1 MAVSTRTDE
10 QIQADVLEEL
20 KWDTRVRPNE
30 IGVAVK
36 DGIDKYSAVLKHPE
50 VAAAEIREA
59 TARALR
65 NKAFKPYVL
74 KPPITIGVE
83 WNSTTIAE
91 TCGLVPGV
99 KRMSSRSTE
108 YTANDWPDGMKVLLV
123 ELLLA
128 LEVSGGKGIYQ

>member
-1 MAVSTRTDE
+1 MRPVALVAGDVAVCEEAKR
-10 QIQADVLEEL
+10 VLP
-20 KWDTRVRPNE
+20 WVAT
-30 IGVAVK
+30 VAVK
-36 DGIDKYSAVLKHPE
+36 DGIDKYSAILKHPE
-50 VAAAEIREA
+50 VAQAEIREA
-59 TARALR
+59 TAHAL
-65 NKAFKPYVL
+65 KAKAAKPYVL
-74 KPPITIGVE
+74 KPPIKIGVE

-91 TCGLVPGV
+91 TCALVPGI